1 MATLTL
7 SPGNTLAYEH
17 VPPATNGKTFVCFNA
32 LSGDMT
38 MWPTAIGD
46 ALRQEGHG
54 WLIYNMRGQAG
65 SSYTISAFDEAQIV
79 ADACALLDHVKPANP
94 VHVGLSIGGLF
105 ALRTHLTGGSAAG
118 RGFVLINT
126 LRKASPRLDWIN
138 DAVVRV
144 AETGGM
150 ELLKDLY
157 SPLLMNE
164 EWQQANRAAFL
175 HDGGYKPCAS
185 DDPGL
190 LLLKAG
196 PSANWDVPYEQISE
210 PTLIVSGLQDRVFY
224 HAEHVNELARRLPRV
239 EFREFAN
246 AGHMIP
252 VERPNELADAIVTFA
267 RSF

>member
-17 VPPATNGKTFVCFNA
+17 QPPKAGGKTFVCFNA
-32 LSGDMT
+32 LSGDMS
-38 MWPTAIGD
+38 MWPAAIGE
-46 ALRQEGHG
+46 ALRHEGHG

-65 SSYTISAFDEAQIV
+65 SDYSIGAFDEAQIV

-105 ALRTHLTGGSAAG
+105 ALRAHLSGGNAAAQ
-118 RGFVLINT
+118 GFVLINT

-150 ELLKDLY
+150 DLLKDLY

-164 EWQQANRAAFL
+164 EWQHANRSTFL
-175 HDGGYKPCAS
+175 GEAGYTPCAS
-185 DDPGL
+185 TDPGL

-196 PSANWDVPYEQISE
+196 PSANWDVPYEQISA
-210 PTLIVSGLQDRVFY
+210 PVLIVSGLQDRVFY
-224 HAEHVNELARRLPRV
+224 NAEHVGELAGRLPRADIC
-239 EFREFAN
+239 ELPN

-252 VERPNELADAIVTFA
+252 VERPKELAEAIVTFA
-267 RSF
+267 KSF

>member
-1 MATLTL
+1 MATLAL

-17 VPPATNGKTFVCFNA
+17 EPPAAGGKTFVCFNA

-38 MWPTAIGD
+38 MWPTAIGE
-46 ALRQEGHG
+46 ASRQNGHG

-65 SSYTISAFDEAQIV
+65 SDYTMTAFDEAQIV
-79 ADACALLDHVKPANP
+79 ADACALLDHVKPINP

-105 ALRTHLTGGSAAG
+105 ALRAHLCGGNAAAQ
-118 RGFVLINT
+118 GFVLINT
-126 LRKASPRLDWIN
+126 LRKASPRLDWVN

-150 ELLKDLY
+150 DLLKDLY

-164 EWQQANRAAFL
+164 EWQHANRGAFL
-175 HDGGYKPCAS
+175 GGGGYTPCAS
-185 DDPGL
+185 TDPGL

-196 PSANWDVPYEQISE
+196 PSANWDVPYEQISVAA
-210 PTLIVSGLQDRVFY
+210 LIVSGLQDRVFY
-224 HAEHVNELARRLPRV
+224 NAEHVSELAKRLPKA
-239 EFREFAN
+239 EICELAN

-252 VERPNELADAIVTFA
+252 VERPNELAEAVVAFA
-267 RSF
+267 QAF